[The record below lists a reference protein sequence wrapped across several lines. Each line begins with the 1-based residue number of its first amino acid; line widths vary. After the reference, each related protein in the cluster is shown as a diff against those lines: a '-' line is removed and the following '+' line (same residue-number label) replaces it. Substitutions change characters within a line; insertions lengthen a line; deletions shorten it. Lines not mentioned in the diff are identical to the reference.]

1 MGGSVT
7 EEWTQAN
14 LQQLL
19 AAMKSS
25 LPGHARQLSYITA
38 LKTVDWN
45 MVAFPPFSPEACQEK
60 WRQILRKMC
69 KTRTLIDLIVEAEG
83 VITNPVKRAK
93 IHPECPKRP
102 APPTAFFFEE
112 NVSNYQKKHPN
123 MSRKNIFSKLCKKYK
138 SLPDEE
144 KAPYEDKFQ
153 LVNEEYK
160 RRKQVFSKRYLN
172 ADCGKPK
179 TTLKKLP
186 ANSKTVT
193 EDTVGMPPKPSTN
206 GYILFCK
213 EQSTSGMKVEGC
225 KPVNVWA
232 QSWRDMTEK
241 QKEMYN
247 TRCKELKRQYVV
259 ELNEYLM
266 NFDEE
271 KQQRILMET
280 GIKRPKVLTGI
291 KRTDQKKIPGEPK
304 MPFRSGCD
312 TFRTKQMFLLR
323 DSILNSKERFC
334 KVSKMWL
341 DLPAVEKQRYHEEVF
356 EYNKIY
362 SLELRKWF
370 ETLSAAEQQFY
381 RRHNPSKIRYLDVA
395 QMEVY
400 ELGKPRG
407 SIYRP
412 SDSEDEDTEDSD
424 YEEENNLESDEEL
437 EEEDEVIFFELF

>member
-93 IHPECPKRP
+93 
-102 APPTAFFFEE
+102 
-112 NVSNYQKKHPN
+112 
-123 MSRKNIFSKLCKKYK
+123 
-138 SLPDEE
+138 
-144 KAPYEDKFQ
+144 APYEDKFQ

-186 ANSKTVT
+186 ANSKTQVT